1 MAFDVAVDDHHVT
14 IDSTTEHGGRGLGPT
29 PKPLLLASLGGC
41 AGMDIVSILTK
52 MRVPL
57 RGFSVDVE
65 GDTAD
70 EHPMRFDK
78 VRVAYR
84 IGGDDLPLS
93 KVRRAIAL
101 TEEKYCGVWATLA
114 PAVTLESTLFVNG
127 EEVPPGE
134 D

>member
-1 MAFDVAVDDHHVT
+1 MKLSTVVSWKDGMAFDVAVDDH
-14 IDSTTEHGGRGLGPT
+14 
-29 PKPLLLASLGGC
+29 
-41 AGMDIVSILTK
+41 
-52 MRVPL
+52 VPL